1 MMGSVNQTTKQS
13 KEEKLAYWREH
24 QCKWEVSGLSRTA
37 YCEREGLKLS
47 SFDYQRALIR
57 SAEMAEV
64 NLPIDTPPA
73 IPDKKSFLSVAKATR
88 FIPAIRAD
96 GAAVTTAKVMVPS
109 SPEMIHVRSPSG
121 WQIDLTLQHITH
133 DPGAVT
139 SLFQL
144 LQACR

>member
-1 MMGSVNQTTKQS
+1 MGGVIQVTKQS
-13 KEEKLAYWREH
+13 KEEKLALWRDH
-24 QCKWEVSGLSRTA
+24 KCRWEVSGLSRTA
-37 YCEREGLKLS
+37 YCQREGLKLS

-64 NLPIDTPPA
+64 NLQIDIPPA
-73 IPDKKSFLSVAKATR
+73 IPDKKRTMPVAKATR
-88 FIPAIRAD
+88 FVPAIRAD
-96 GAAVTTAKVMVPS
+96 GAVMNTDKVMMPS
-109 SPEMIHVRSPSG
+109 SPEMIHVQSPSG
-121 WQIDLTLQHITH
+121 WQIDLTLKHITH